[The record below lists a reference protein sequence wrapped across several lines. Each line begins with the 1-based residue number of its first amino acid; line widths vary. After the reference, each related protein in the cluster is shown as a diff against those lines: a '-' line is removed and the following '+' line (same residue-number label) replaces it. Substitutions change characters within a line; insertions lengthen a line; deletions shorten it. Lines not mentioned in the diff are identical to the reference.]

1 MMKKLLKYILEAL
14 KWALVPITFPLVF
27 TLFGIGCFAYLMSF
41 AAIALFDK
49 MGELE
54 VIPLRLLYW
63 LGAPKPNMP
72 QTPSAKAA
80 ATLREWCN
88 RQYSQS

>member
-1 MMKKLLKYILEAL
+1 MKKIIEVIVEAV

-27 TLFGIGCFAYLMSF
+27 TIFGIGCFAYLMSF

-49 MGELE
+49 IGELG

-72 QTPSAKAA
+72 QTRAEKAA

-88 RQYSQS
+88 QPHFQS

>member
-1 MMKKLLKYILEAL
+1 MKKLLNDILEAV
-14 KWALVPITFPLVF
+14 KWALVPITFPIVF
-27 TLFGIGCFAYLMSF
+27 TLFGFAVFTYLLHF
-41 AAIALFDK
+41 ASLALFDK

-72 QTPSAKAA
+72 QTRSAKAA

-88 RQYSQS
+88 QQYSHS

>member
-1 MMKKLLKYILEAL
+1 MKKTLKYILEAI
-14 KWALVPITFPLVF
+14 KWALVPITFPIVIALFCLAVF
-27 TLFGIGCFAYLMSF
+27 TYLLYF
-41 AAIALFDK
+41 AALAIFDK

-72 QTPSAKAA
+72 
-80 ATLREWCN
+80 
-88 RQYSQS
+88 

>member
-1 MMKKLLKYILEAL
+1 MKKTLKYILEAI
-14 KWALVPITFPLVF
+14 KWMLLPITFPLVF

-49 MGELE
+49 IGELE

-72 QTPSAKAA
+72 QTRSAQAA
-80 ATLREWCN
+80 ATLRKWCN
-88 RQYSQS
+88 QPYFQS

>member
-1 MMKKLLKYILEAL
+1 MKKTLKYILGAI
-14 KWALVPITFPLVF
+14 KWMLVPITFPIVVALFCLAVF
-27 TLFGIGCFAYLMSF
+27 TYLLHF
-41 AAIALFDK
+41 AALALFDK

-80 ATLREWCN
+80 ATLREWY
-88 RQYSQS
+88 RSSGS